1 MHSVPAGARH
11 EHRLKTTLLSKASS
25 GSQQQHSQQQYS
37 QQQYSQQ
44 QRHGGSSPPLHTLTA
59 AAAGGAAGRTGGAAG
74 NNPSAVQGYA
84 AVTGSASVDFGY
96 QQGWESVDRHYTSQ
110 QQELPTSR
118 HASSTAAGISA
129 RMDVVAAAAVNTSP
143 SKTRAGSSYTGQ
155 QQQQYFYATE
165 QQQYTEQSMQ
175 DIRQQGS
182 RQYPSVPA
190 AIQQQQQQQQQQ
202 CSAAYDDYDG
212 DAYAFPEQLPA
223 AAAGQPGT
231 GSGYAARLYKST
243 SKKLSSKH
251 GGSGSGSST
260 VRSST
265 TAATGQLAAG
275 VSLAAEVGFVQQ
287 QQQEQQPLAIPS
299 SPPKKRSSSKQSSD
313 QQQQQQQ
320 QQQQESPATS
330 SFGVRI
336 SGSVMAAFNG
346 WMVNQAVNAA
356 TAAVTTALAGDSP
369 SASSPAAAAAAAA
382 ADASR
387 RDGPVRWSLG
397 GFLRQSVSPS
407 VAGNAAAAAAGAG
420 GGGKRSKSKLAAV
433 AAEDPY
439 MNYLVGSGSSRDEAA
454 ADGADL
460 QDVDLV
466 GSSSSEEE
474 DEVEHNQQQQ
484 QQRQGE
490 AEADALGPLLSSED
504 EGAGAAAAAA
514 RRKGARRRRQ
524 AAAAAAGS
532 IAAARQ
538 WAAGGEVTAQGKA
551 EGSGFV
557 FVGRPGVGSKVK
569 VLRGLLLWHSKAAS
583 VKALGFGLYMVLLLG
598 SIPRGLDYMQLTTLL
613 PGLALLYLAYNM
625 AKPWAIRGYC
635 RAAGKSA
642 AQLSARL
649 ATFEASAAD
658 RLIAL
663 CCRLAAE
670 AGLWA
675 LAALALGHRALRGRK
690 FTTSCWTVLSLWLLL
705 LVSELRIMR
714 QTLLAMLAYAGLFSV
729 PWLYSKFRP
738 VIDAVVYDGLHL
750 LTLLVVHAERWAYG
764 LAALAAALV
773 WQMMASADGS
783 GSLVVQGSAAAGAGL
798 AVLVWR
804 VAVAEV

>member
-1 MHSVPAGARH
+1 MQVQGSSGASSNMYECLCGFAAATATAMHKHLTSPEVLGARH

-44 QRHGGSSPPLHTLTA
+44 QRHGGSSPALHTLTA

-84 AVTGSASVDFGY
+84 AVTGSAAVDFGY

-129 RMDVVAAAAVNTSP
+129 RMD
-143 SKTRAGSSYTGQ
+143 
-155 QQQQYFYATE
+155 
-165 QQQYTEQSMQ
+165 
-175 DIRQQGS
+175 
-182 RQYPSVPA
+182 
-190 AIQQQQQQQQQQ
+190 
-202 CSAAYDDYDG
+202 
-212 DAYAFPEQLPA
+212 
-223 AAAGQPGT
+223 
-231 GSGYAARLYKST
+231 
-243 SKKLSSKH
+243 
-251 GGSGSGSST
+251 
-260 VRSST
+260 RSS
-265 TAATGQLAAG
+265 A
-275 VSLAAEVGFVQQ
+275 
-287 QQQEQQPLAIPS
+287 
-299 SPPKKRSSSKQSSD
+299 KQSSG
-313 QQQQQQQ
+313 QQQQQ
-320 QQQQESPATS
+320 QQQQENPATS

-382 ADASR
+382 GASR
-387 RDGPVRWSLG
+387 RDEPVRWSLG
-397 GFLRQSVSPS
+397 GFLRQSVSPAA
-407 VAGNAAAAAAGAG
+407 AGDAAAAAAAAGAG

-439 MNYLVGSGSSRDEAA
+439 MNYLVGSGSGSSKDEAA

-460 QDVDLV
+460 QDVDL
-466 GSSSSEEE
+466 GSSSSDEEG
-474 DEVEHNQQQQ
+474 EVEHNQQQQ
-484 QQRQGE
+484 QQQGE
-490 AEADALGPLLSSED
+490 AEADALRPLLSSED

-514 RRKGARRRRQ
+514 ARRKGARRRRQ
-524 AAAAAAGS
+524 AAAAAAAAGS

-538 WAAGGEVTAQGKA
+538 WAAGGEVTAQGEA

-635 RAAGKSA
+635 CAAGKSA
-642 AQLSARL
+642 QQLSARL

-658 RLIAL
+658 RLIAI

-705 LVSELRIMR
+705 LVSELRIMS

-750 LTLLVVHAERWAYG
+750 LTLLVVHAERWAYV

-804 VAVAEV
+804 VAVAES